1 MLYYLGKGTEF
12 KKEDCKEYKTIE
24 GALKAAAKN
33 EELVVWDEN
42 GNVIGSLTNNVPE
55 GALETNPDGSVNTY
69 NADGNKVGTMT
80 AEELKAATTL
90 TDEKD
95 AEGQQGDAGAST
107 DDENGGTG
115 GNTPVEPENGQNGA
129 NSEQENGQQT
139 SGDGD
144 DAAGQ
149 ETSGDDERKAEEQVW
164 DENGNVIGSLT
175 NNVPEGA
182 LETNPDGSVNTY
194 NADGNKVGT
203 MTAEEL
209 KAATTLTDEKD
220 AEGQQ
225 GDAGASTDDENGGTG
240 GNTPV
245 EPENGQNGANSEQE
259 NGQQTSGDG
268 DDAAGQETSGD
279 DERKAEE
286 QVSDSDTIYPEK
298 TTRAIVDCDGAL
310 NLRRSA
316 SWGNESICGRAVRG
330 QSYYIKA
337 IHTVEGK
344 KMLETID
351 GIFLSGQPEHV
362 RIIEV

>member
-42 GNVIGSLTNNVPE
+42 GNVIGSLTDNVPE

-139 SGDGD
+139 SG
-144 DAAGQ
+144 
-149 ETSGDDERKAEEQVW
+149 
-164 DENGNVIGSLT
+164 
-175 NNVPEGA
+175 
-182 LETNPDGSVNTY
+182 
-194 NADGNKVGT
+194 
-203 MTAEEL
+203 
-209 KAATTLTDEKD
+209 DEKD

>member
-12 KKEDCKEYKTIE
+12 KKKDCKEYKTIE

-42 GNVIGSLTNNVPE
+42 GNVIGSLTDNVPE

-69 NADGNKVGTMT
+69 NADGNKVGTMI

-90 TDEKD
+90 TDDES

-107 DDENGGTG
+107 DDGNGGTG
-115 GNTPVEPENGQNGA
+115 GNAPVEPKNGQNGA
-129 NSEQENGQQT
+129 NSEQENEQQT

-149 ETSGDDERKAEEQVW
+149 ETSGDDERK
-164 DENGNVIGSLT
+164 T
-175 NNVPEGA
+175 
-182 LETNPDGSVNTY
+182 
-194 NADGNKVGT
+194 
-203 MTAEEL
+203 
-209 KAATTLTDEKD
+209 
-220 AEGQQ
+220 
-225 GDAGASTDDENGGTG
+225 
-240 GNTPV
+240 
-245 EPENGQNGANSEQE
+245 
-259 NGQQTSGDG
+259 
-268 DDAAGQETSGD
+268 
-279 DERKAEE
+279 EE

>member
-42 GNVIGSLTNNVPE
+42 GNVIGSLTDNVPE

-90 TDEKD
+90 TDDES

-107 DDENGGTG
+107 DDENGGNG

-129 NSEQENGQQT
+129 NSEQENEQQTSGDGDDAAGQQT
-139 SGDGD
+139 SSDGD

-149 ETSGDDERKAEEQVW
+149 ETSGDDE
-164 DENGNVIGSLT
+164 S
-175 NNVPEGA
+175 
-182 LETNPDGSVNTY
+182 ET
-194 NADGNKVGT
+194 
-203 MTAEEL
+203 
-209 KAATTLTDEKD
+209 
-220 AEGQQ
+220 
-225 GDAGASTDDENGGTG
+225 
-240 GNTPV
+240 
-245 EPENGQNGANSEQE
+245 
-259 NGQQTSGDG
+259 
-268 DDAAGQETSGD
+268 
-279 DERKAEE
+279 EE

>member
-12 KKEDCKEYKTIE
+12 KKEDCKEYKTIA

-42 GNVIGSLTNNVPE
+42 GNVIGSLTDNVPE

-95 AEGQQGDAGAST
+95 AEGQQGNAGAST

-129 NSEQENGQQT
+129 NSEQENEQQTSGDGDDVAGQQT

-144 DAAGQ
+144 DAAEQ
-149 ETSGDDERKAEEQVW
+149 ETSGDDESK
-164 DENGNVIGSLT
+164 T
-175 NNVPEGA
+175 
-182 LETNPDGSVNTY
+182 
-194 NADGNKVGT
+194 
-203 MTAEEL
+203 
-209 KAATTLTDEKD
+209 
-220 AEGQQ
+220 
-225 GDAGASTDDENGGTG
+225 
-240 GNTPV
+240 
-245 EPENGQNGANSEQE
+245 
-259 NGQQTSGDG
+259 
-268 DDAAGQETSGD
+268 
-279 DERKAEE
+279 EE

-337 IHTVEGK
+337 IRTVEGK

>member
-42 GNVIGSLTNNVPE
+42 GNVIGSLTDNVPE

-95 AEGQQGDAGAST
+95 AE
-107 DDENGGTG
+107 
-115 GNTPVEPENGQNGA
+115 V
-129 NSEQENGQQT
+129 QQT

-149 ETSGDDERKAEEQVW
+149 ETSGDDERK
-164 DENGNVIGSLT
+164 T
-175 NNVPEGA
+175 
-182 LETNPDGSVNTY
+182 
-194 NADGNKVGT
+194 
-203 MTAEEL
+203 
-209 KAATTLTDEKD
+209 
-220 AEGQQ
+220 
-225 GDAGASTDDENGGTG
+225 
-240 GNTPV
+240 
-245 EPENGQNGANSEQE
+245 
-259 NGQQTSGDG
+259 
-268 DDAAGQETSGD
+268 
-279 DERKAEE
+279 EE

>member
-42 GNVIGSLTNNVPE
+42 GNVIGSLTDNVPE

-90 TDEKD
+90 TDEKDAEGQQGNAGASTDDENGDTGGNTPVEPENGQNGANSEQENGQQTSGDEKD

-144 DAAGQ
+144 DATGQ
-149 ETSGDDERKAEEQVW
+149 ETSGDDERK
-164 DENGNVIGSLT
+164 T
-175 NNVPEGA
+175 
-182 LETNPDGSVNTY
+182 
-194 NADGNKVGT
+194 
-203 MTAEEL
+203 
-209 KAATTLTDEKD
+209 
-220 AEGQQ
+220 
-225 GDAGASTDDENGGTG
+225 
-240 GNTPV
+240 
-245 EPENGQNGANSEQE
+245 
-259 NGQQTSGDG
+259 
-268 DDAAGQETSGD
+268 
-279 DERKAEE
+279 EE

>member
-42 GNVIGSLTNNVPE
+42 GNVIGSLTDNVPE

-90 TDEKD
+90 TDDKD

-115 GNTPVEPENGQNGA
+115 GNAPLEPENGQNGA

-149 ETSGDDERKAEEQVW
+149 
-164 DENGNVIGSLT
+164 
-175 NNVPEGA
+175 
-182 LETNPDGSVNTY
+182 
-194 NADGNKVGT
+194 
-203 MTAEEL
+203 
-209 KAATTLTDEKD
+209 
-220 AEGQQ
+220 
-225 GDAGASTDDENGGTG
+225 
-240 GNTPV
+240 
-245 EPENGQNGANSEQE
+245 
-259 NGQQTSGDG
+259 QTSGDG

-279 DERKAEE
+279 DESKTEE

-310 NLRRSA
+310 NLSL
-316 SWGNESICGRAVRG
+316 
-330 QSYYIKA
+330 
-337 IHTVEGK
+337 IHISEPTR
-344 KMLETID
+344 
-351 GIFLSGQPEHV
+351 P
-362 RIIEV
+362 

>member
-42 GNVIGSLTNNVPE
+42 GNVIGSLTDNVPE

-144 DAAGQ
+144 DA
-149 ETSGDDERKAEEQVW
+149 
-164 DENGNVIGSLT
+164 
-175 NNVPEGA
+175 
-182 LETNPDGSVNTY
+182 
-194 NADGNKVGT
+194 
-203 MTAEEL
+203 
-209 KAATTLTDEKD
+209 
-220 AEGQQ
+220 EGQQ

-245 EPENGQNGANSEQE
+245 EPENGQNGANSKQE

-268 DDAAGQETSGD
+268 DDAEGQETSGD
-279 DERKAEE
+279 DERKTEE

-337 IHTVEGK
+337 IHTVEEK

>member
-95 AEGQQGDAGAST
+95 AEGQQSDDAGASTDDENGGTGGNAPVEPENGQNGANSEQENGQQTSGDEKDAEGQQGDAGAST

-115 GNTPVEPENGQNGA
+115 GNAPVEPENGQNGA

-144 DAAGQ
+144 DVAGQ
-149 ETSGDDERKAEEQVW
+149 ETSGDDERK
-164 DENGNVIGSLT
+164 T
-175 NNVPEGA
+175 
-182 LETNPDGSVNTY
+182 
-194 NADGNKVGT
+194 
-203 MTAEEL
+203 
-209 KAATTLTDEKD
+209 
-220 AEGQQ
+220 
-225 GDAGASTDDENGGTG
+225 
-240 GNTPV
+240 
-245 EPENGQNGANSEQE
+245 
-259 NGQQTSGDG
+259 
-268 DDAAGQETSGD
+268 
-279 DERKAEE
+279 EE

>member
-42 GNVIGSLTNNVPE
+42 GNVIGSLTDDVPE

-95 AEGQQGDAGAST
+95 AEGQQGNAGAST

-115 GNTPVEPENGQNGA
+115 GNAPVEPKNGQNGA
-129 NSEQENGQQT
+129 NSEQENEQQTSGDGDDVAGQQT

-144 DAAGQ
+144 DAAEQ
-149 ETSGDDERKAEEQVW
+149 ETSGDDESK
-164 DENGNVIGSLT
+164 T
-175 NNVPEGA
+175 
-182 LETNPDGSVNTY
+182 
-194 NADGNKVGT
+194 
-203 MTAEEL
+203 
-209 KAATTLTDEKD
+209 
-220 AEGQQ
+220 
-225 GDAGASTDDENGGTG
+225 
-240 GNTPV
+240 
-245 EPENGQNGANSEQE
+245 
-259 NGQQTSGDG
+259 
-268 DDAAGQETSGD
+268 
-279 DERKAEE
+279 EE

>member
-95 AEGQQGDAGAST
+95 AEGQQGD
-107 DDENGGTG
+107 DENGGTG
-115 GNTPVEPENGQNGA
+115 GNAPVEPENGQNGA

-139 SGDGD
+139 SG
-144 DAAGQ
+144 
-149 ETSGDDERKAEEQVW
+149 
-164 DENGNVIGSLT
+164 
-175 NNVPEGA
+175 
-182 LETNPDGSVNTY
+182 
-194 NADGNKVGT
+194 
-203 MTAEEL
+203 
-209 KAATTLTDEKD
+209 DEKD

>member
-42 GNVIGSLTNNVPE
+42 GNVIGSLTDNVPE

-95 AEGQQGDAGAST
+95 AEGQQGNAGAST

-115 GNTPVEPENGQNGA
+115 GNTPVEPENGQNRA
-129 NSEQENGQQT
+129 NSEQENEQQTSGDGDDVAGQQT

-144 DAAGQ
+144 DAAEQ
-149 ETSGDDERKAEEQVW
+149 ETSGDDESK
-164 DENGNVIGSLT
+164 T
-175 NNVPEGA
+175 
-182 LETNPDGSVNTY
+182 
-194 NADGNKVGT
+194 
-203 MTAEEL
+203 
-209 KAATTLTDEKD
+209 
-220 AEGQQ
+220 
-225 GDAGASTDDENGGTG
+225 
-240 GNTPV
+240 
-245 EPENGQNGANSEQE
+245 
-259 NGQQTSGDG
+259 
-268 DDAAGQETSGD
+268 
-279 DERKAEE
+279 EE

-337 IHTVEGK
+337 IRTVEGK

>member
-115 GNTPVEPENGQNGA
+115 GNAPVEPENGQNGA

-139 SGDGD
+139 SG
-144 DAAGQ
+144 
-149 ETSGDDERKAEEQVW
+149 
-164 DENGNVIGSLT
+164 
-175 NNVPEGA
+175 
-182 LETNPDGSVNTY
+182 
-194 NADGNKVGT
+194 
-203 MTAEEL
+203 
-209 KAATTLTDEKD
+209 DEKD

>member
-95 AEGQQGDAGAST
+95 AEGQQGD
-107 DDENGGTG
+107 
-115 GNTPVEPENGQNGA
+115 
-129 NSEQENGQQT
+129 
-139 SGDGD
+139 
-144 DAAGQ
+144 
-149 ETSGDDERKAEEQVW
+149 
-164 DENGNVIGSLT
+164 
-175 NNVPEGA
+175 
-182 LETNPDGSVNTY
+182 
-194 NADGNKVGT
+194 
-203 MTAEEL
+203 
-209 KAATTLTDEKD
+209 
-220 AEGQQ
+220 
-225 GDAGASTDDENGGTG
+225 DAGASTDDESKT
-240 GNTPV
+240 
-245 EPENGQNGANSEQE
+245 
-259 NGQQTSGDG
+259 
-268 DDAAGQETSGD
+268 
-279 DERKAEE
+279 EE

>member
-42 GNVIGSLTNNVPE
+42 GNVIGSLTDNVPE

-95 AEGQQGDAGAST
+95 AEGQQGNAGAST

-129 NSEQENGQQT
+129 NSEQE
-139 SGDGD
+139 
-144 DAAGQ
+144 
-149 ETSGDDERKAEEQVW
+149 TSGDDERK
-164 DENGNVIGSLT
+164 T
-175 NNVPEGA
+175 
-182 LETNPDGSVNTY
+182 
-194 NADGNKVGT
+194 
-203 MTAEEL
+203 
-209 KAATTLTDEKD
+209 
-220 AEGQQ
+220 
-225 GDAGASTDDENGGTG
+225 
-240 GNTPV
+240 
-245 EPENGQNGANSEQE
+245 
-259 NGQQTSGDG
+259 
-268 DDAAGQETSGD
+268 
-279 DERKAEE
+279 EE

>member
-95 AEGQQGDAGAST
+95 AEGQ
-107 DDENGGTG
+107 
-115 GNTPVEPENGQNGA
+115 
-129 NSEQENGQQT
+129 
-139 SGDGD
+139 
-144 DAAGQ
+144 
-149 ETSGDDERKAEEQVW
+149 
-164 DENGNVIGSLT
+164 
-175 NNVPEGA
+175 
-182 LETNPDGSVNTY
+182 
-194 NADGNKVGT
+194 
-203 MTAEEL
+203 
-209 KAATTLTDEKD
+209 
-220 AEGQQ
+220 
-225 GDAGASTDDENGGTG
+225 
-240 GNTPV
+240 
-245 EPENGQNGANSEQE
+245 
-259 NGQQTSGDG
+259 
-268 DDAAGQETSGD
+268 ETSGD

-316 SWGNESICGRAVRG
+316 SWGDESICGRAVRG

>member
-24 GALKAAAKN
+24 GAMKAAAKD
-33 EELVVWDEN
+33 ESFVVWDEN
-42 GNVIGSLTNNVPE
+42 GNLIGSLTDNVPE
-55 GALETNPDGSVNTY
+55 GAMETNPDGSVNTY

-90 TDEKD
+90 TDDKD

-115 GNTPVEPENGQNGA
+115 GNAPLEPENGQNGA

-149 ETSGDDERKAEEQVW
+149 
-164 DENGNVIGSLT
+164 
-175 NNVPEGA
+175 
-182 LETNPDGSVNTY
+182 
-194 NADGNKVGT
+194 
-203 MTAEEL
+203 
-209 KAATTLTDEKD
+209 
-220 AEGQQ
+220 
-225 GDAGASTDDENGGTG
+225 
-240 GNTPV
+240 
-245 EPENGQNGANSEQE
+245 
-259 NGQQTSGDG
+259 QTSGDG

-279 DERKAEE
+279 DESKTEE

>member
-107 DDENGGTG
+107 DDKNGGTG
-115 GNTPVEPENGQNGA
+115 GNAPVEPENGQNGA

-139 SGDGD
+139 SGD
-144 DAAGQ
+144 
-149 ETSGDDERKAEEQVW
+149 
-164 DENGNVIGSLT
+164 
-175 NNVPEGA
+175 
-182 LETNPDGSVNTY
+182 
-194 NADGNKVGT
+194 
-203 MTAEEL
+203 
-209 KAATTLTDEKD
+209 EKD

-225 GDAGASTDDENGGTG
+225 GDAGASTDDKNGGTG
-240 GNTPV
+240 GNAPV

-259 NGQQTSGDG
+259 NGQQTSGDE

>member
-42 GNVIGSLTNNVPE
+42 GNVIGSLTDNVPE

-95 AEGQQGDAGAST
+95 AEGQQGNAGAST

-139 SGDGD
+139 SGD
-144 DAAGQ
+144 
-149 ETSGDDERKAEEQVW
+149 
-164 DENGNVIGSLT
+164 
-175 NNVPEGA
+175 
-182 LETNPDGSVNTY
+182 
-194 NADGNKVGT
+194 
-203 MTAEEL
+203 
-209 KAATTLTDEKD
+209 EKD

-240 GNTPV
+240 GNAPV
-245 EPENGQNGANSEQE
+245 EPENGQNGADSEQE

-279 DERKAEE
+279 DERK
-286 QVSDSDTIYPEK
+286 DHP
-298 TTRAIVDCDGAL
+298 
-310 NLRRSA
+310 
-316 SWGNESICGRAVRG
+316 
-330 QSYYIKA
+330 
-337 IHTVEGK
+337 
-344 KMLETID
+344 
-351 GIFLSGQPEHV
+351 
-362 RIIEV
+362 

>member
-1 MLYYLGKGTEF
+1 MAHTSVKISANSSDYQSQMKSAASQMKVLSSEF
-12 KKEDCKEYKTIE
+12 KLAQT
-24 GALKAAAKN
+24 
-33 EELVVWDEN
+33 
-42 GNVIGSLTNNVPE
+42 
-55 GALETNPDGSVNTY
+55 
-69 NADGNKVGTMT
+69 
-80 AEELKAATTL
+80 
-90 TDEKD
+90 
-95 AEGQQGDAGAST
+95 Q
-107 DDENGGTG
+107 
-115 GNTPVEPENGQNGA
+115 PENGQNGA

-149 ETSGDDERKAEEQVW
+149 ETSGDDERK
-164 DENGNVIGSLT
+164 T
-175 NNVPEGA
+175 
-182 LETNPDGSVNTY
+182 
-194 NADGNKVGT
+194 
-203 MTAEEL
+203 
-209 KAATTLTDEKD
+209 
-220 AEGQQ
+220 
-225 GDAGASTDDENGGTG
+225 
-240 GNTPV
+240 
-245 EPENGQNGANSEQE
+245 
-259 NGQQTSGDG
+259 
-268 DDAAGQETSGD
+268 
-279 DERKAEE
+279 EE

>member
-69 NADGNKVGTMT
+69 NANGNKVGTMT

-95 AEGQQGDAGAST
+95 AEGQQGDENGGTGGNAPVEPENGQNGANSEQENGQQT
-107 DDENGGTG
+107 SGDEKDAEGQQGDENGGTG
-115 GNTPVEPENGQNGA
+115 GNAPVEPENGQNGA

-144 DAAGQ
+144 DA
-149 ETSGDDERKAEEQVW
+149 T
-164 DENGNVIGSLT
+164 
-175 NNVPEGA
+175 
-182 LETNPDGSVNTY
+182 
-194 NADGNKVGT
+194 
-203 MTAEEL
+203 
-209 KAATTLTDEKD
+209 
-220 AEGQQ
+220 
-225 GDAGASTDDENGGTG
+225 
-240 GNTPV
+240 
-245 EPENGQNGANSEQE
+245 
-259 NGQQTSGDG
+259 
-268 DDAAGQETSGD
+268 GQETSGD

>member
-42 GNVIGSLTNNVPE
+42 GNVIGSLTDNVPE

-95 AEGQQGDAGAST
+95 AEGQQGNTGAST

-129 NSEQENGQQT
+129 NSEQENEQQTSGDGDDVAGQQT

-144 DAAGQ
+144 DAAEQ
-149 ETSGDDERKAEEQVW
+149 ETSGDDESK
-164 DENGNVIGSLT
+164 T
-175 NNVPEGA
+175 
-182 LETNPDGSVNTY
+182 
-194 NADGNKVGT
+194 
-203 MTAEEL
+203 
-209 KAATTLTDEKD
+209 
-220 AEGQQ
+220 
-225 GDAGASTDDENGGTG
+225 
-240 GNTPV
+240 
-245 EPENGQNGANSEQE
+245 
-259 NGQQTSGDG
+259 
-268 DDAAGQETSGD
+268 
-279 DERKAEE
+279 EE

-337 IHTVEGK
+337 IRTVEGK

>member
-42 GNVIGSLTNNVPE
+42 GNVIGSLTDNVPE

-90 TDEKD
+90 TDDKD

-115 GNTPVEPENGQNGA
+115 GNAPVEPKNGQNGA
-129 NSEQENGQQT
+129 NSEQENEQQTSGDGDDVAGQQT

-144 DAAGQ
+144 DAAEQ
-149 ETSGDDERKAEEQVW
+149 ETSGDDESK
-164 DENGNVIGSLT
+164 T
-175 NNVPEGA
+175 
-182 LETNPDGSVNTY
+182 
-194 NADGNKVGT
+194 
-203 MTAEEL
+203 
-209 KAATTLTDEKD
+209 
-220 AEGQQ
+220 
-225 GDAGASTDDENGGTG
+225 
-240 GNTPV
+240 
-245 EPENGQNGANSEQE
+245 
-259 NGQQTSGDG
+259 
-268 DDAAGQETSGD
+268 
-279 DERKAEE
+279 EE
-286 QVSDSDTIYPEK
+286 QVSDSDTIYLEK

>member
-33 EELVVWDEN
+33 EELVAWDEN
-42 GNVIGSLTNNVPE
+42 GNVIGSLTDNVPE

-90 TDEKD
+90 TDDEST
-95 AEGQQGDAGAST
+95 EGQQGDAGAST
-107 DDENGGTG
+107 DDENGGNG
-115 GNTPVEPENGQNGA
+115 GNTPVEPENGQNGE
-129 NSEQENGQQT
+129 NSEQENEQQTSGDGDDAAGQQT

-149 ETSGDDERKAEEQVW
+149 ETSGDDE
-164 DENGNVIGSLT
+164 S
-175 NNVPEGA
+175 
-182 LETNPDGSVNTY
+182 ET
-194 NADGNKVGT
+194 
-203 MTAEEL
+203 
-209 KAATTLTDEKD
+209 
-220 AEGQQ
+220 
-225 GDAGASTDDENGGTG
+225 
-240 GNTPV
+240 
-245 EPENGQNGANSEQE
+245 
-259 NGQQTSGDG
+259 
-268 DDAAGQETSGD
+268 
-279 DERKAEE
+279 EE

>member
-33 EELVVWDEN
+33 EELVVRDEN
-42 GNVIGSLTNNVPE
+42 GNVIGSLTDNVPE

-95 AEGQQGDAGAST
+95 AEGQQGNAGAST

-129 NSEQENGQQT
+129 NSEQENEQQTSGDGDDVAGQQT

-144 DAAGQ
+144 DAAEQ
-149 ETSGDDERKAEEQVW
+149 ETSGDDESK
-164 DENGNVIGSLT
+164 T
-175 NNVPEGA
+175 
-182 LETNPDGSVNTY
+182 
-194 NADGNKVGT
+194 
-203 MTAEEL
+203 
-209 KAATTLTDEKD
+209 
-220 AEGQQ
+220 
-225 GDAGASTDDENGGTG
+225 
-240 GNTPV
+240 
-245 EPENGQNGANSEQE
+245 
-259 NGQQTSGDG
+259 
-268 DDAAGQETSGD
+268 
-279 DERKAEE
+279 EE

-337 IHTVEGK
+337 IRTVEGK

>member
-24 GALKAAAKN
+24 GALKATAKN

-42 GNVIGSLTNNVPE
+42 GNVIGSLTDNVPE

-90 TDEKD
+90 TDDES

-107 DDENGGTG
+107 DDENGGNG

-129 NSEQENGQQT
+129 NSEQENEQQTSGDGDDAAGQQT

-149 ETSGDDERKAEEQVW
+149 ETSGDDE
-164 DENGNVIGSLT
+164 S
-175 NNVPEGA
+175 
-182 LETNPDGSVNTY
+182 ET
-194 NADGNKVGT
+194 
-203 MTAEEL
+203 
-209 KAATTLTDEKD
+209 
-220 AEGQQ
+220 
-225 GDAGASTDDENGGTG
+225 
-240 GNTPV
+240 
-245 EPENGQNGANSEQE
+245 
-259 NGQQTSGDG
+259 
-268 DDAAGQETSGD
+268 
-279 DERKAEE
+279 EE

>member
-115 GNTPVEPENGQNGA
+115 GNAPVEPENGQNGA

-139 SGDGD
+139 SGD
-144 DAAGQ
+144 
-149 ETSGDDERKAEEQVW
+149 
-164 DENGNVIGSLT
+164 
-175 NNVPEGA
+175 
-182 LETNPDGSVNTY
+182 
-194 NADGNKVGT
+194 
-203 MTAEEL
+203 
-209 KAATTLTDEKD
+209 EKG

-240 GNTPV
+240 GNAPV

-259 NGQQTSGDG
+259 NGQQTSGDE

-316 SWGNESICGRAVRG
+316 SWDNESICGRAVRG